1 MPIEFRCDQ
10 CGKLLRT
17 GDETAGKQAK
27 CPSCGTVQPIP
38 TPLSSAHPPASRQ
51 GSSSA
56 GSPFA
61 AGDAPPL
68 VPAPDAEVNPYQSP
82 LAPTTLDYRPGAP
95 PVAGA
100 FQPTPIDAGDIL
112 NRTWEILKSQFWM
125 CTLAASAVAVCNVV
139 FNFVVGQV
147 VTALLVGGGARLDE
161 PSVFIPYQIGIQIP
175 NLIFSTWLEGGLAVY
190 LLKIARG
197 QDPSIADVFSGGA
210 WYMPLL
216 GARALLWLICLV
228 GFLLCL
234 VPGIIFGLMYG
245 QYFYLIVDRRLSAS
259 DSFGMSGKLTNGN
272 KLHVFVLHLAT
283 VGVALLG
290 WAACCIGIFPAV
302 GYIQLMWAVTYL
314 AISGQPTVDQ
324 WLNQPAAGQ
333 QTAAPSP
340 LR

>member
-38 TPLSSAHPPASRQ
+38 TPLSSTHPPAGPQ
-51 GSSSA
+51 GSPPA

-61 AGDAPPL
+61 AGGAPPL

-95 PVAGA
+95 PTAGGFEPA
-100 FQPTPIDAGDIL
+100 PIDAGDIL
-112 NRTWEILKSQFWM
+112 NRTWEIFKSQVWM
-125 CTLAASAVAVCNVV
+125 CTLAGAAVWLCSIIFSFAVSRFMTAMIAGRGAQPGDLGALISLQLAV
-139 FNFVVGQV
+139 QV
-147 VTALLVGGGARLDE
+147 
-161 PSVFIPYQIGIQIP
+161 P
-175 NLIFSTWLEGGLAVY
+175 NLLFTTWLEGGLAVY

-197 QDPSIADVFSGGA
+197 TEPSIADVFTAGR
-210 WYMPLL
+210 WYFPLL
-216 GARALLWLICLV
+216 IARALFGLMYFV
-228 GFLLCL
+228 GAMFCL
-234 VPGIIFGLMYG
+234 VPGIMLALIFG
-245 QYFYLIVDRRLSAS
+245 QYFYLIVDRKLSIGES
-259 DSFGMSGKLTNGN
+259 YGVSRELTSGN
-272 KLHVFVLHLAT
+272 KLHIFVLYLAT
-283 VGVALLG
+283 IGVSLLG
-290 WAACCIGIFPAV
+290 LAACLVGIFPA
-302 GYIQLMWAVTYL
+302 ISFIFLMWAVTYL